1 MDGNERASLPNRA
14 SDLVAETLVLDRR
27 SEKPLFQQVYE
38 QIRALIIDKRLQGNI
53 ALPST
58 RALAKDLRV
67 ARNTVMIAY
76 EQLETEGYVTTAR
89 GARARVAELPDL
101 QQAEIITPLPDLSS
115 FMSKRGK
122 TLVDLEHQTGFEQPQ
137 MWTMLLRL
145 TFSSVYPSRPGHIRP

>member
-38 QIRALIIDKRLQGNI
+38 QIRDLIIDKSLQGNI

-101 QQAEIITPLPDLSS
+101 
-115 FMSKRGK
+115 RRRR
-122 TLVDLEHQTGFEQPQ
+122 EHQCEDYGGRVALCIIDLVEEEN
-137 MWTMLLRL
+137 
-145 TFSSVYPSRPGHIRP
+145 GC

>member
-38 QIRALIIDKRLQGNI
+38 QIRDLIVDKSLRANM

-67 ARNTVMIAY
+67 ARNTAMIAY
-76 EQLETEGYVTTAR
+76 GQLETC
-89 GARARVAELPDL
+89 
-101 QQAEIITPLPDLSS
+101 
-115 FMSKRGK
+115 
-122 TLVDLEHQTGFEQPQ
+122 
-137 MWTMLLRL
+137 LLY
-145 TFSSVYPSRPGHIRP
+145 TSPSPRDS